1 MSFALIATPPTN
13 PTGQIN
19 DDGNSISR
27 TTCKDTQK
35 SPKTQGGVSATT
47 CRPVTQVTASER
59 IGVDDST
66 VNRWTN
72 DDRFFQFFQLLAACE
87 LKIADVNDMLI
98 DKEMQKAF
106 PATMRMAANWMEGQL
121 GGYGDGE

>member
-1 MSFALIATPPTN
+1 M
-13 PTGQIN
+13 
-19 DDGNSISR
+19 
-27 TTCKDTQK
+27 TTETVSQERHAKTRRKAQK
-35 SPKTQGGVSATT
+35 LRAEFMQRLAE
-47 CRPVTQVTASER
+47 VTQVTASER

-66 VNRWTN
+66 V
-72 DDRFFQFFQLLAACE
+72 
-87 LKIADVNDMLI
+87 KIADVNDMLI

>member
-1 MSFALIATPPTN
+1 MARAGRQPQTDKSM
-13 PTGQIN
+13 
-19 DDGNSISR
+19 
-27 TTCKDTQK
+27 TTETVSQERHAKTRRKAQK
-35 SPKTQGGVSATT
+35 LRAEFLQRLAD
-47 CRPVTQVTASER
+47 VTQVTASES

>member
-1 MSFALIATPPTN
+1 M
-13 PTGQIN
+13 
-19 DDGNSISR
+19 
-27 TTCKDTQK
+27 TTEIVSQELHA
-35 SPKTQGGVSATT
+35 KTRRKAQQLRADILH
-47 CRPVTQVTASER
+47 RLAKVTQTTASER
-59 IGVDDST
+59 VGVDDST

-72 DDRFFQFFQLLAACE
+72 DDRFFQFCQLLAACE
-87 LKIADVNDMLI
+87 LKVADVNDMLI

>member
-1 MSFALIATPPTN
+1 MTTTVSQELHAKTRRKAQ
-13 PTGQIN
+13 QIRA
-19 DDGNSISR
+19 DILQRLAD
-27 TTCKDTQK
+27 
-35 SPKTQGGVSATT
+35 
-47 CRPVTQVTASER
+47 VTQVTASER

-72 DDRFFQFFQLLAACE
+72 DDRFFQFCQLLAACE
-87 LKIADVNDMLI
+87 LKVADINDMLI

-121 GGYGDGE
+121 SAYGKGE